1 MLVSLSRFQM
11 ISPLLLGLLLACAE
25 GARSSS
31 PLPRPLGVTGTPA
44 SLDEAPPWAQERQTT
59 LSVVAAGDIIPH
71 PSIKDVAARQ
81 NVLDAA
87 GSSQNHEGWGALF
100 ADVAPALTAAD
111 LAFVNLETPIAPD
124 NHKTLASK
132 IFNGP
137 PALLDALVGAGVD
150 VVSFA
155 NNHVYDQGRS
165 GFVETMDRLAK
176 TPLVSIG
183 AGRTCDDAAAPR
195 LLTRNEITVAF
206 IGSTRLHNAH
216 LNRGEDEP
224 CSFVLDAKVV
234 AEQAKAARAAGAD
247 AVILSVHWGV
257 EYETTPLRWDV
268 DLAHRLLESGVDVIL
283 GHHPHVLQPVE
294 VYETRD
300 GRTTFVAYSLGN
312 FVSGQ
317 GLKYSHGLHP
327 LDAGNTRDGAL
338 LSFKVVK
345 STLADGST
353 RTWLAD
359 LSVEPIWSET
369 GTRSCL
375 RESGVRAYIRPVINR
390 VEIPHARALAEAEPD
405 KKRRAELERCV
416 GLYEARRA
424 HAGSVLGPS
433 WMLAGANAAAALAG
447 EEG

>member
-1 MLVSLSRFQM
+1 M
-11 ISPLLLGLLLACAE
+11 SPLFLLGVWAGCAE
-25 GARSSS
+25 SARSA
-31 PLPRPLGVTGTPA
+31 PLLPRALEATGSPVA
-44 SLDEAPPWAQERQTT
+44 AEAPSWTPRRTEVV
-59 LSVVAAGDIIPH
+59 SIVAAGDIIPH
-71 PSIKDVAARQ
+71 PSIKEVASRQ
-81 NVLDAA
+81 DQKDKA
-87 GSSQNHEGWGALF
+87 GASLNHEGWDALF
-100 ADVAPALTAAD
+100 ADVAPALAAAD

-137 PALLDALVGAGVD
+137 PALLDALVGVGVD

-183 AGRTCDDAAAPR
+183 AGKTCAEASAPR
-195 LLTRNEITVAF
+195 LVKRGEVTVAF

-216 LNRGEDEP
+216 LNRGQDEP
-224 CSFVLDAKVV
+224 CSFVLDAEVV
-234 AEQAKAARAAGAD
+234 TAQAKAARAAGAD
-247 AVILSVHWGV
+247 VVLLSVHWGV

-268 DLAHRLLESGVDVIL
+268 DLAHRLLDGGVDAIL

-294 VYETRD
+294 VYETKD

-317 GLKYSHGLHP
+317 GLGYRHGLHP

-345 STLADGST
+345 SWEPDGTT
-353 RTWLAD
+353 RAWLGD
-359 LSVEPIWSET
+359 LSVDPLWSET
-369 GTRSCL
+369 GTKSCL

-390 VEIPHARALAEAEPD
+390 QAAEQALALSATEAD
-405 KKRRAELERCV
+405 AKLKADLERCV
-416 GLYEARRA
+416 ALYESRRA
-424 HAGSVLGPS
+424 HAGGVLGPS
-433 WMLAGANAAAALAG
+433 WLLAGANAAAALAG
-447 EEG
+447 EPG